1 MTELGNMQTS
11 QCGFED
17 SACGVPGMNRST
29 VSADHYLMVVVA
41 AAARVDG

>member
-17 SACGVPGMNRST
+17 SACGVPGEIHITNTFKRS
-29 VSADHYLMVVVA
+29 VVRCGADVE
-41 AAARVDG
+41 G